1 MNTTDPSKKKRRT
14 TIILLPPEMGES
26 AKRASNNALLRLFR
40 HLNGPIST
48 SSARPS
54 EAQRRLLVTGFILGV
69 LSIVTSFLS
78 FCGFLTSI
86 CGLAIGVYARRKL
99 PALHI
104 MAFWTI
110 GLSLIG
116 LVLSLLFI
124 LVTISIY
131 L

>member
-1 MNTTDPSKKKRRT
+1 MNTTDPNKKKRRT
-14 TIILLPPEMGES
+14 TMLLPEVGES
-26 AKRASNNALLRLFR
+26 AKRLSNNALLRLFR

-78 FCGFLTSI
+78 FCGLLTSI
-86 CGLAIGVYARRKL
+86 CGLSIGVYARRKS

-104 MAFWTI
+104 MASWTI
-110 GLSLIG
+110 GLSLAG
-116 LVLSLLFI
+116 LVISLLFI
-124 LVTISIY
+124 LVTIIIHR
-131 L
+131 